1 MQNISDSF
9 SNTYT
14 SRCYEG
20 VEGLE
25 MCSILWKSF
34 HTFYFSFPANMGF
47 ILVKTYAGLDT
58 FIVYNERRK
67 VTSSAKK
74 RRRHGDKSLQQVQVD
89 KQFDTY
95 NLH

>member
-1 MQNISDSF
+1 
-9 SNTYT
+9 
-14 SRCYEG
+14 
-20 VEGLE
+20 
-25 MCSILWKSF
+25 
-34 HTFYFSFPANMGF
+34 MGF